1 MSWPEFVLDLCTLDL
16 HGLWSDFIYLVTY
29 LFFHLTSL
37 FHFSA
42 EPSVLRIPEE
52 YVTFKWWHKLL
63 PGSVETILTE
73 LHPRDSHNRL
83 VKFMWVGQVR
93 PCHRACARMC
103 VRPPSVSRICCFS
116 REGIKS
122 CAFAMQESQRKEIP
136 EPHSGNQAV
145 KDLPLKM
152 ELCVTHF
159 HGLFTLAQ
167 LLSHQSR
174 RSYSLTSTTQ

>member
-1 MSWPEFVLDLCTLDL
+1 MSL
-16 HGLWSDFIYLVTY
+16 SR
-29 LFFHLTSL
+29 
-37 FHFSA
+37 FSA
-42 EPSVLRIPEE
+42 EPSVSRIPREN
-52 YVTFKWWHKLL
+52 VTLRWWHKLL
-63 PGSVETILTE
+63 SGSVETILTE
-73 LHPRDSHNRL
+73 LHPRDSRNRL
-83 VKFMWVGQVR
+83 VKFMWAGRGR
-93 PCHRACARMC
+93 PCHRACVRMC
-103 VRPPSVSRICCFS
+103 VRLPSVSRICCFS

-174 RSYSLTSTTQ
+174 HSHSLTSTTQ